1 MANRESDRGQPE
13 GSEDRN
19 DRIDTDM
26 NEERVRDRR
35 DDAVRAAEDDDEFDD
50 TDELDE
56 EEDA

>member
-1 MANRESDRGQPE
+1 MANRESDRVQPE

-26 NEERVRDRR
+26 NEERVRGRR

>member
-1 MANRESDRGQPE
+1 MANRESDGVQPE

-50 TDELDE
+50 TAELDE